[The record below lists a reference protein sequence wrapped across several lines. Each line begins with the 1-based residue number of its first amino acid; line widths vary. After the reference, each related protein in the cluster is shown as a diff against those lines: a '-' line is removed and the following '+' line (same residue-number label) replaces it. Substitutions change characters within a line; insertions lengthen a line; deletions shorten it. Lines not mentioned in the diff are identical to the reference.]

1 MFIQAIMQL
10 HIVSI
15 LYSLLLINRQTA
27 QLVCQGCKINNSAVY
42 VTINKSTYTC
52 IQMGNKRLQ
61 YACVTIKLAIVHIL

>member
-27 QLVCQGCKINNSAVY
+27 QLVCLGCKIDNSAVH
-42 VTINKSTYTC
+42 VTINKSTYV
-52 IQMGNKRLQ
+52 IVNKRLQ
-61 YACVTIKLAIVHIL
+61 YVCVTLKLVIVHML